1 MVNLGTQKRHKSKGA
16 PARESHTGTRLVS
29 PAVGHEKKILTPPE
43 QGLGTSNLVLRNI
56 IQYPQITHVV
66 VQLK

>member
-1 MVNLGTQKRHKSKGA
+1 MEFGSKLSAFLKGA
-16 PARESHTGTRLVS
+16 LARESRTGTRLVS
-29 PAVGHEKKILTPPE
+29 PAVGHEKNFLTPPE

-56 IQYPQITHVV
+56 IQYLQITHVV